1 MSDLFL
7 FTLSVVAYYGAQWLQ
22 KKSGIALVHPILIS
36 AAFIILVLRVGEI
49 PYARYFEANK
59 VINFLLGFSVLCLSY
74 PMHKCIKELKGQKI
88 SLVITTFVGSVVGV
102 VSVWGIA
109 YLLGCEEVI
118 INSILTKSITSAIAL
133 NLSESI
139 GGIPAITMLSVVCAG
154 VSGSIFGVG
163 FLKLIG
169 VTDRVAIGAAL
180 GSASH
185 AVGTARALELGALEG
200 AVGGVA
206 ICLMGIFTSL
216 IIGIGSA
223 LL

>member
-1 MSDLFL
+1 RS
-7 FTLSVVAYYGAQWLQ
+7 
-22 KKSGIALVHPILIS
+22 
-36 AAFIILVLRVGEI
+36 
-49 PYARYFEANK
+49 
-59 VINFLLGFSVLCLSY
+59 
-74 PMHKCIKELKGQKI
+74 
-88 SLVITTFVGSVVGV
+88 
-102 VSVWGIA
+102 
-109 YLLGCEEVI
+109 
-118 INSILTKSITSAIAL
+118 
-133 NLSESI
+133 
-139 GGIPAITMLSVVCAG
+139 G